1 MKSEWRVMKNP
12 IGDEMTYGVYRLY
25 DKQKVMHSGNVE
37 IAGYYDC
44 KEDAIREADRL
55 NAKENTPIGAATPE
69 QGARETYH
77 LQNKPKKTVCQMEKK
92 NEQNEN

>member
-1 MKSEWRVMKNP
+1 MENKKKNAP
-12 IGDEMTYGVYRLY
+12 
-25 DKQKVMHSGNVE
+25 
-37 IAGYYDC
+37 A
-44 KEDAIREADRL
+44 
-55 NAKENTPIGAATPE
+55 GAATPE